1 MTKLT
6 FPAPA
11 KLNLF
16 LHVVGQRSDGY
27 HLLQTVFR
35 LLDFYDELTLR
46 VRDDG
51 LIRLV
56 TPLEGVPAEQDLCMR
71 AAKLL
76 QQESGTRLG
85 IDIAIQKHI
94 PMGGGLGGGS
104 SDAATMLMALNKLW
118 QLNWTNEQLQTLGL
132 QLGADVPVFIFG
144 ENAFAEGVGEKLSA
158 VSLPPAWYLVIV
170 PPVHISTAE
179 IFSNKELTRNTI
191 PIKIPPFSIWDGHND
206 LESVVCSLY
215 PEVSRSLEWLKS
227 LENTKISAM
236 SGSGACVF
244 AEFASESEA
253 NTALAQVPAD
263 MKGFVARGLD
273 KHPMLESVK

>member
-1 MTKLT
+1 MTTKT

-16 LHVVGQRSDGY
+16 LHIVGQRPDGY

-35 LLDFYDELTLR
+35 FLDFNDELTLN

-51 LIRLV
+51 LIKLV
-56 TPLEGVPAEQDLCMR
+56 TPQDGVPVEQDLCIR

-76 QQESGTRLG
+76 QKESGATLG
-85 IDIAIQKHI
+85 VDIALQKRI

-104 SDAATMLMALNKLW
+104 SDAATILMALNKLW
-118 QLNWTNEQLQTLGL
+118 QLNWNNEHLRMLGL
-132 QLGADVPVFIFG
+132 QLGADVPIFIFG
-144 ENAFAEGVGEKLSA
+144 ENAFAEGVGEQLSA
-158 VSLPPAWYLVIV
+158 VSLPPAWYSVIV
-170 PPVHISTAE
+170 PPVHVSTAE

-191 PIKIPPFSIWDGHND
+191 PIKIPPFSVWDGHND
-206 LESVVCSLY
+206 LEPVVCSLY
-215 PEVSRSLEWLKS
+215 PEVSNSLEWLKR
-227 LENTKISAM
+227 LENTKITAM

-244 AEFASESEA
+244 AEFASETEA
-253 NTALAQVPAD
+253 KTAFSQMPAE

-273 KHPMLESVK
+273 KHPIYKSL